1 MPKKINKFNQYLNEL
16 VENKNK
22 VLSMS
27 GSQINSNIFKTF
39 MEMEKEIIKE
49 MNKEKKENI
58 NIRTKKNIHQISKVK
73 SFKIY

>member
-1 MPKKINKFNQYLNEL
+1 MPKKNNKFNQYLKEL
-16 VENKNK
+16 VENENK

-49 MNKEKKENI
+49 LNKD
-58 NIRTKKNIHQISKVK
+58 KNKNQHQN
-73 SFKIY
+73 